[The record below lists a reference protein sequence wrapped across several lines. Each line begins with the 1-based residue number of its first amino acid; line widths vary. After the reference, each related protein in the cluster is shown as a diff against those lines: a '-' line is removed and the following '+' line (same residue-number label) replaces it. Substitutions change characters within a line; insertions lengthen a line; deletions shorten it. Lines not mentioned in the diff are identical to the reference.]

1 MVDVV
6 DVDVKRSIRQVYW
19 VLARVDVRHDLNERA
34 EVAAR
39 RRGRWRSLNTVV
51 RGRDVIP
58 PDGKDGR
65 TIVTYAVDKGER
77 RGESISRRRAGYGM
91 NPMIPDERVENSLVS
106 SDGDK
111 G

>member
-6 DVDVKRSIRQVYW
+6 DVDVKRSIWQVYW

-39 RRGRWRSLNTVV
+39 RRSGRRGLNTVV
-51 RGRDVIP
+51 RGCDVIP
-58 PDGKDGR
+58 PDGIDVR
-65 TIVTYAVDKGER
+65 VVVTYAMNEGER
-77 RGESISRRRAGYGM
+77 RGEGVSRRRAGDGV
-91 NPMIPDERVENSLVS
+91 NPMIPNKRVENSLVS

>member
-1 MVDVV
+1 MVDVI

-39 RRGRWRSLNTVV
+39 RRSRWRSLDTVI

-65 TIVTYAVDKGER
+65 VVVTYAVDEGER
-77 RGESISRRRAGYGM
+77 RGKGVSRGRAGYGM
-91 NPMIPDERVENSLVS
+91 DPVVPDERVENSLVS
-106 SDGDK
+106 SDGDER
-111 G
+111 

>member
-65 TIVTYAVDKGER
+65 TIVTYAVDKGEG
-77 RGESISRRRAGYGM
+77 RGEGISRRRAGDGV
-91 NPMIPDERVENSLVS
+91 NSMIPDKRVENSLVS
-106 SDGDK
+106 SDGDES
-111 G
+111 